1 MNERIGNL
9 WSSARFRRIAV
20 VAALSLIVAA
30 TLAMLGA
37 GLLARTTPAW
47 WRTVHADDP
56 KTIQTAEYVENEFIN
71 QMYHERPVGG
81 VGGARGVEEVG
92 GVVGGEAR
100 ADGTWRSEEWI
111 VALDTASANAWLNT
125 RLPKWLANQGVEWP
139 EQVHELQ
146 VDFRDGAMVVGM
158 SVRLREGD
166 RYLSATLAPS
176 VTDGGPLW
184 MPARWIHI
192 GQLSLPARWALGQ
205 AESRAASYL
214 PGDLPE
220 TERMFSIFGGDSP
233 MLHEP
238 TIPLGDGRRIRL
250 LRVRTKAGRIEVTC
264 RTEGEA

>member
-1 MNERIGNL
+1 M
-9 WSSARFRRIAV
+9 RFRRIAV
-20 VAALSLIVAA
+20 VAALSLVVAA
-30 TLAMLGA
+30 TLAMLAA

-47 WRTVHADDP
+47 WRTVRADDP

-71 QMYHERPVGG
+71 QMYHERSMG
-81 VGGARGVEEVG
+81 GGAAPV
-92 GVVGGEAR
+92 
-100 ADGTWRSEEWI
+100 DGSWQSEEWT
-111 VALDTASANAWLNT
+111 VALDAASANAWLNT
-125 RLPKWLANQGVEWP
+125 RLPKWLANQGVDWP
-139 EQVHELQ
+139 DQVHELQ

-184 MPARWIHI
+184 MPARWIHV

-220 TERMFSIFGGDSP
+220 TELMFSIFGGDSP